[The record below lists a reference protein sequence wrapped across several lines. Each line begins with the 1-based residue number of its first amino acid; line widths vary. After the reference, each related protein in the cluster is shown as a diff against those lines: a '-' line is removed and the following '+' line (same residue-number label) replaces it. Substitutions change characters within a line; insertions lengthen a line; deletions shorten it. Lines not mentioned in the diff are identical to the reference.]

1 LWFEFL
7 RNLYHKGHRDTQRNF
22 SFPLQSIPESNTV
35 IAVIDYKAGN
45 ITSVKKALDALGAK
59 ARITDDPE
67 IVARAEKIML
77 PGVGHFAATEII
89 EKSGMRQ
96 AVEHA
101 IGAGVPFFGICV
113 GMQWM
118 LEGSEEAP
126 EVHGLGTLHSMCERF
141 PATVKAPHVGW
152 NQIRPVRESRLLRSV
167 EPEAFVYY
175 SHSYRAPITPETV
188 AVTEY
193 GGEFSAVVE
202 RDNTFGVQFHPEK
215 SAKAGMQILKNFV
228 EL

>member
-1 LWFEFL
+1 M
-7 RNLYHKGHRDTQRNF
+7 
-22 SFPLQSIPESNTV
+22 

-45 ITSVKKALDALGAK
+45 IASVQKALDAIGAD
-59 ARITDDPE
+59 AQITDDPA
-67 IVARAEKIML
+67 IVAKAGKIML
-77 PGVGHFAATEII
+77 PGVGHFGATHTI
-89 EKSGMRQ
+89 EKSGIRKV
-96 AVEHA
+96 VESA
-101 IGAGVPFFGICV
+101 IAAGVPFFGICV

-118 LEGSEEAP
+118 LESSEEAP
-126 EVHGLGTLHSMCERF
+126 DVHGLGALRSMCERF

-152 NQIRPVRESRLLRSV
+152 NQIRPVRESRLLRNV
-167 EPEAFVYY
+167 EPGAYVYY

-193 GGEFSAVVE
+193 GGEFSAAVE

-215 SAKAGMQILKNFV
+215 SAETGMQILKNFV